1 MTVSIASEAAHV
13 AAMPLLFHNEL
24 ALEDRDPESLAGR
37 LAQHYVLVDFGP
49 RPGYERSFLHRSS
62 TAAAGDLIL
71 SCGYLTPIHGAVA
84 DREGVGSINLCCYG
98 TSTYHLDGQ
107 ELHLSPHQPLFFSP
121 GLAYSYSV
129 EHFNGLAFHFD
140 MARLRQTAATIAGLG
155 ASPRR
160 FAGRLEAPRL
170 IAMDQGRRQRLLRL
184 LRREL
189 ALLDD
194 PLLQEGTELSHLAID
209 DLIYRTLALLFCP
222 ELAVSTEAHGRVSR
236 SAQRERHFEELLEWI
251 RARLGEPINLTLLEQ
266 RSGYSRRS
274 LQLAFQQRFGCG
286 PLQWVRRQRLEQ
298 ARQALLQPDAIDSVS
313 AIAARHGFRNLSM
326 FSRDF
331 HAHFGLRPSELLR
344 DARRHSPTP

>member
-1 MTVSIASEAAHV
+1 VTASIPSEAAHV
-13 AAMPLLFHNEL
+13 AMMPLLFHDEQ
-24 ALEDRDPESLAGR
+24 AQEDRDPEVLAGR
-37 LAQHYVLVDFGP
+37 LALHYSLVDFGP

-71 SCGYLTPIHGAVA
+71 SCGYLTPIQGAVA
-84 DREGVGSINLCCYG
+84 DREGVGSINLCCFG
-98 TSTYHLDGQ
+98 TATYQLDGQ
-107 ELHLSPHQPLFFSP
+107 ELRLSPHQPLFFSP
-121 GLAYSYSV
+121 GLEYRYSV
-129 EHFNGLAFHFD
+129 DHFNGLAFHFD
-140 MARLRQTAATIAGLG
+140 LMRLRQTAAAIAGLG

-160 FAGRLEAPRL
+160 FAGCFEVPRL
-170 IAMDQGRRQRLLRL
+170 IAMDEGRRQRLLRL

-189 ALLDD
+189 VLLDD
-194 PLLQEGTELSHLAID
+194 PLLQEGPELSHLAID

-222 ELAVSTEAHGRVSR
+222 ELAVTAEADGRVSR
-236 SAQRERHFEELLEWI
+236 SARRERHFEELLEWI
-251 RARLGEPINLTLLEQ
+251 RSRLGEPINLTVLEQ

-298 ARQALLQPDAIDSVS
+298 ARQALLQPSATDSIS

-331 HAHFGLRPSELLR
+331 TAHFGLRPSDLLR
-344 DARRHSPTP
+344 DARRRV